1 MKWTKAKPK
10 PPEKVS
16 RKVPPTPPGDV
27 WTATVGPLSVK
38 VEPKGDG
45 RWAWSIHASGAP
57 NPTATGIASSASAAK
72 NVVEQYVLRSGH
84 E

>member
-1 MKWTKAKPK
+1 MKWTKAPQKSKPK
-10 PPEKVS
+10 PGA
-16 RKVPPTPPGDV
+16 KVPPSPGDTWLSV
-27 WTATVGPLSVK
+27 VGPLSVK

-45 RWAWSIHASGAP
+45 RWAWFIHTGGAP
-57 NPTATGIASSASAAK
+57 NPTAMGIAASLAAAK